1 MKKIYKIEYKNESIN
16 LGGSKKDGSNELTN
30 TLTDLNLNT
39 EKKST
44 LTNDQMFGS
53 NELTNTLTELNPNTE
68 KKSSLTEKQM
78 YDIKEKIDID
88 MIEAGSIL
96 YRCQLENCIL
106 NERSCEDT
114 GKRGIYFSDRQFIPY
129 GMIVEY
135 DKPMYL
141 CEYRTNKDIF
151 LYRGKYSFRNL
162 ESHRFY
168 NNIND
173 YKNQNFIQNVKPLE
187 NYNHIDN
194 TLFPITDLFLSQ
206 ENANLWDR
214 IDAGAEIFLNN
225 KNDVTLIKNHGL
237 VSVEEAKNYILNKL
251 DLIKELTKIEDE
263 IYKL

>member
-1 MKKIYKIEYKNESIN
+1 MKNKYRIKYKNKSIN
-16 LGGSKKDGSNELTN
+16 LVGSST
-30 TLTDLNLNT
+30 NLNT

-53 NELTNTLTELNPNTE
+53 DELTNTLTDLNINTE
-68 KKSSLTEKQM
+68 KKSSLTEDQIF
-78 YDIKEKIDID
+78 DIRQKVDIE

-96 YRCQLENCIL
+96 YRCQPENCTL
-106 NERSCEDT
+106 NVRKCEDT
-114 GKRGIYFSDRQFIPY
+114 GKVGIYFSDKQFIPY
-129 GMIVEY
+129 GMILEY

-162 ESHRFY
+162 EPDRFY
-168 NNIND
+168 NDMIDYINRKFIPNID
-173 YKNQNFIQNVKPLE
+173 PLE
-187 NYNHIDN
+187 NYNHIHKN
-194 TLFPITDLFLSQ
+194 LFPITDLFLSQ

-214 IDAGAEIFLNN
+214 IDAGADIFLND

-237 VSVEEAKNYILNKL
+237 VSVEEANNYLSNKL
-251 DLIKELTKIEDE
+251 ELIKELTKIEED